1 MKISVRGKNNILTK
15 KHIRYAI
22 TIFGKHLLSTKLYP
36 NINVLVQNMNID
48 VWGYCGISDINE
60 RKPRSFEIL
69 LNPNLSKDEQ
79 LSTLAHEMVH
89 LKQLALCEFKSY
101 DNGQYKWHN
110 QNLIMEQDQYEEMPW
125 EIEASTQ
132 EKMLMEQ
139 YHMQV
144 IKDGMQF

>member
-1 MKISVRGKNNILTK
+1 MKISVRGKNDILTK

-69 LNPNLSKDEQ
+69 LNPNLN
-79 LSTLAHEMVH
+79 
-89 LKQLALCEFKSY
+89 F
-101 DNGQYKWHN
+101 
-110 QNLIMEQDQYEEMPW
+110 
-125 EIEASTQ
+125 
-132 EKMLMEQ
+132 
-139 YHMQV
+139 
-144 IKDGMQF
+144 